1 MTLKELHDYT
11 LSSCDLEEPVI
22 YVFAD
27 EDDMQR
33 FIDSDQDGDCDAIVA
48 FRSQFTM
55 KRIFNDE
62 LANAEIDTIVAADRN
77 VVAVVIDW
85 DQEAR

>member
-1 MTLKELHDYT
+1 MTLSELHDYT
-11 LSSCDLEEPVI
+11 LSACDLKEPVI

-27 EDDMQR
+27 EDDMHR
-33 FIDSDQDGDCDAIVA
+33 FVDSDQDNDNDAIVA
-48 FRSQFTM
+48 FSSCFAM

-62 LANAEIDTIVAADRN
+62 LANAEINTIVAADKN

-85 DQEAR
+85 DSEAK